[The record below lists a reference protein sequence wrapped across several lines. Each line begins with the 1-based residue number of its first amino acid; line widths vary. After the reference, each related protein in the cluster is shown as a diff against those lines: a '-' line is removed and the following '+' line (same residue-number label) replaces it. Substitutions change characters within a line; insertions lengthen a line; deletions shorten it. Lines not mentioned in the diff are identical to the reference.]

1 MTNKVLAVAGM
12 TLMVLGTVL
21 LGYAA
26 MLDMSYAQ
34 PHRWRDRP
42 TVLALGAALLVVL
55 GAVLTAA

>member
-1 MTNKVLAVAGM
+1 M
-12 TLMVLGTVL
+12 TLMVLGAV

-26 MLDMSYAQ
+26 MLDMSYTQ

-55 GAVLTAA
+55 GAVLTAAGSPESLPSAAR

>member
-1 MTNKVLAVAGM
+1 
-12 TLMVLGTVL
+12 MVLGTIL

-26 MLDMSYAQ
+26 MLDMSYTQ

>member
-26 MLDMSYAQ
+26 MLDMSYTQ

-42 TVLALGAALLVVL
+42 PSSRSGRPCSWYWARY
-55 GAVLTAA
+55 